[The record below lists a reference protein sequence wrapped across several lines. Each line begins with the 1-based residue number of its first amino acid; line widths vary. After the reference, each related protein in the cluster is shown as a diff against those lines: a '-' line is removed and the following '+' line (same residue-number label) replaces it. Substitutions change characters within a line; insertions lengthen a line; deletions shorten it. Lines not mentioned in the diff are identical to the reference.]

1 MRLQG
6 IFALAALCA
15 LLAGCASTSSK
26 VAVETP
32 INWTAEKGK
41 KVVFI
46 DPDVELSE
54 LTAGGVTEARA
65 DWTATGKGFIKADIR
80 ADLSQKGID
89 TVPVDAVT
97 DPHEIQLV
105 KLHGAVGTAMLQNT
119 IFNLPTKGKT
129 LDWTLGPGV
138 EALRDHYNGDYA
150 LFVYM
155 RDSYSSPG
163 RTAVIILGAIAGV
176 GVQGGQ
182 QIGFASLVDLRSG
195 KIVWFN
201 RLVSGTGSLKDDKG
215 AAATVK
221 NLLTGLPL

>member
-6 IFALAALCA
+6 IFALAALCG
-15 LLAGCASTSSK
+15 LLSGCASTMNK
-26 VAVETP
+26 VAAEAP
-32 INWTAEKGK
+32 INWSAEKGK
-41 KVVFI
+41 KVLLI

-65 DWTATGKGFIKADIR
+65 DWTATGKGFIKSGIDSTLAG
-80 ADLSQKGID
+80 KGID
-89 TVPVDAVT
+89 TVSVASVT

-105 KLHGAVGTAMLQNT
+105 RLHGAVGLAILQNML
-119 IFNLPTKGKT
+119 INLPTKGKT

-138 EALRDHYNGDYA
+138 SALRDHYSGDYA
-150 LFVYM
+150 LFVYV
-155 RDSYSSPG
+155 RDSYSTAG
-163 RTAVIILGAIAGV
+163 RAAVMILGAIAGI

-182 QIGFASLVDLRSG
+182 QVGFASLVDLRTG

-201 RLVSGTGSLKDDKG
+201 RLISGTGSLKEEKP

-221 NLLTGLPL
+221 NLLDGLPL